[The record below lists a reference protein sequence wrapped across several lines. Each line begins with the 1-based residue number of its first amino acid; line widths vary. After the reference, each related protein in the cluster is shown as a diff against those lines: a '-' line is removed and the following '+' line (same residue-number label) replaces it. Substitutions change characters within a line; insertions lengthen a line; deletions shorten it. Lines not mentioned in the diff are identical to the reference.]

1 MTYTNLL
8 LFALGLLG
16 IIIHNLKNMNTI
28 NKASKG
34 NINIWQYFKIE
45 VYAILLS
52 ICLVIVCVIA
62 KTEIKQ
68 LEFAGKWLGIG
79 YVAIGF
85 MAQSVV
91 ISFAG
96 KSQKIIDATFG
107 NDTTPTKDEVSGENE
122 QKL

>member
-1 MTYTNLL
+1 MLL
-8 LFALGLLG
+8 QR
-16 IIIHNLKNMNTI
+16 
-28 NKASKG
+28 S
-34 NINIWQYFKIE
+34 
-45 VYAILLS
+45 
-52 ICLVIVCVIA
+52 
-62 KTEIKQ
+62 EIKQ